1 MGRRKVES
9 KEWGSGCQSEQY
21 LSMGIVLD
29 NQMEMNKVLFRG
41 VENYTDI
48 LNIHLLLLEIRY

>member
-1 MGRRKVES
+1 MES
-9 KEWGSGCQSEQY
+9 KEWWSGGQSGQY

-29 NQMEMNKVLFRG
+29 NQMEMNKVLFRE

-48 LNIHLLLLEIRY
+48 LNIHLLLLKIRC